1 MISTLPDV
9 LQWCL
14 PGDMKTPQEILDYLS
29 ENITDAVNHLNL
41 QLAVWHPLSP
51 HGLF

>member
-1 MISTLPDV
+1 MISALPEV

-14 PGDMKTPQEILDYLS
+14 PGDMKTPQQILDYQS
-29 ENITDAVNHLNL
+29 KEIPDSVNHLNL
-41 QLAVWHPLSP
+41 QLAVWPPLSP